1 MYGNVWQGA
10 RINPD
15 CAALRKLGVGDKPTP
30 IEGTVLMPYLP
41 TYRAFVKHHNSTE
54 IQEWTG
60 LRKTQAMWRYHWLAR
75 NYRENF
81 KEWGWGR
88 EWEA

>member
-1 MYGNVWQGA
+1 
-10 RINPD
+10 
-15 CAALRKLGVGDKPTP
+15 
-30 IEGTVLMPYLP
+30 MPYLP